1 MKVIIPHQTEE
12 LKIIHAQKL
21 IIQNLNVS
29 SPFLYANFPLW
40 IDSFFDD
47 ELPLK
52 SQIKLITKI
61 TINPPK
67 ITQNLKKNENLI
79 YCDVQIHLKESVINS
94 KLELCNLLQNITND
108 DFSSINKQFLQVDFS
123 DFPSQLKIFR
133 LGELQHLQKNSIAI
147 SDFCWC
153 KLR

>member
-79 YCDVQIHLKESVINS
+79 YCDVQIHLKDSVINS

-133 LGELQHLQKNSIAI
+133 LGELQHLQKNTIAI
-147 SDFCWC
+147 SYFCWC

>member
-108 DFSSINKQFLQVDFS
+108 DFSSINKQFLQIDFS

-133 LGELQHLQKNSIAI
+133 LGELQHLQKNTIAI
-147 SDFCWC
+147 SYFCWC